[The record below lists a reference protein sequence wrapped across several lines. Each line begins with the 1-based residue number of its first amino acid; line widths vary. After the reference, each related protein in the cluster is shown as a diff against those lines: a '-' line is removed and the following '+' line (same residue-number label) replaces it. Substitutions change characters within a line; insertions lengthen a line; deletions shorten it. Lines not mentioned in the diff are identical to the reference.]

1 MEKHVTKDIEDLLND
16 EDYDWVET
24 FNRMQFEEFKDVN
37 IVNLDS
43 LNTPKQIKRLIK
55 NQILSSQKLC
65 QNPAELINK
74 IKL

>member
-55 NQILSSQKLC
+55 NQILSS
-65 QNPAELINK
+65 
-74 IKL
+74 